1 MWQMAAQTTTCAA
14 RPRSIWAF
22 GIAAFAAWAGLVPW
36 PAGAAESKKDLRLRG
51 ECATFAGDQTRA
63 LEIWRELLADD
74 PEDPG
79 LLLRLGMTQSL
90 LGRYD
95 EAEAT
100 LIKAHGIQP
109 ANPHVVYN
117 LGLMYFRKGS
127 LDRAEEHLRQ
137 TLSMDPRYPEAYFH
151 LGLLCEDGGKK
162 GEALKL
168 YLKELE
174 VNPGCSSAWAHVLA
188 MRSKGSHREL
198 SGQAAVA
205 FFVACLVLSGVI
217 WTLFWRKTGAHVS
230 DAGRLGRHA

>member
-1 MWQMAAQTTTCAA
+1 MWQMAAQSTTCAG

-22 GIAAFAAWAGLVPW
+22 GMAAFVAWAGLVPW

-51 ECATFAGDQTRA
+51 ESATFAGDQTRA

-74 PEDPG
+74 PGSPG
-79 LLLRLGMTQSL
+79 LLLRLGVTQSL

-100 LIKAHGIQP
+100 LTKAHRIQP
-109 ANPHVVYN
+109 ANPYVVFN
-117 LGLMYFRKGS
+117 LGLMYFRKGA

-151 LGLLCEDGGKK
+151 LGLLREDAGRKD
-162 GEALKL
+162 EALKL

-188 MRSKGSHREL
+188 MRSKGPHREL

-205 FFVACLVLSGVI
+205 FFLACLVLSGAI
-217 WTLFWRKTGAHVS
+217 WTLFWRKTDAHVS